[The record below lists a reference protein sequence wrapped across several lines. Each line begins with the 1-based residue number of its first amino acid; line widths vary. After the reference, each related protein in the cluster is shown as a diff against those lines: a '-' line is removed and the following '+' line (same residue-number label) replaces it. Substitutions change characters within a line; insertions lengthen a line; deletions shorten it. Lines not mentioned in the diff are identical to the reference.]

1 MKHTHAK
8 RGSLFS
14 LSLSLLSTLVLTI
27 AFGQVFQGD
36 DVVFG
41 RVQVDFLLG
50 FERHCFWFFVLGL
63 CLGGCCLARTDNA
76 AGCNL
81 QVDVDD
87 VDRTPQPRLNDE
99 KWGKDVAI
107 ATLSLRQELSK
118 VQVT

>member
-1 MKHTHAK
+1 MKHTHTRK
-8 RGSLFS
+8 TGKFVLSLSLSLSISLS

-50 FERHCFWFFVLGL
+50 FERHSFWFSVLGL
-63 CLGGCCLARTDNA
+63 CLGGCFLARTDNA

-81 QVDVDD
+81 
-87 VDRTPQPRLNDE
+87 RR
-99 KWGKDVAI
+99 G
-107 ATLSLRQELSK
+107 
-118 VQVT
+118 

>member
-1 MKHTHAK
+1 MKHTYAK
-8 RGSLFS
+8 RESLFSLSIS

-50 FERHCFWFFVLGL
+50 FERHCFWFSVLGL

-76 AGCNL
+76 AGGDL
-81 QVDVDD
+81 DVDD
-87 VDRTPQPRLNDE
+87 VDSRN
-99 KWGKDVAI
+99 
-107 ATLSLRQELSK
+107 
-118 VQVT
+118 

>member
-1 MKHTHAK
+1 MNETHTHAK
-8 RGSLFS
+8 RGSLFSLSLSLSLPS

-50 FERHCFWFFVLGL
+50 FERHCLWFFVLGL
-63 CLGGCCLARTDNA
+63 CLGRCCLARTDNA
-76 AGCNL
+76 AGCDL
-81 QVDVDD
+81 DVDD
-87 VDRTPQPRLNDE
+87 DG

-107 ATLSLRQELSK
+107 ANLSLRQELSE